1 MGKVKTLTRTTATSA
16 KAIGA
21 RVADVIEDYLP
32 EIIDRV
38 VEVDRGSSLAVNIIV
53 KPAGRTEAAKDPEVV
68 ITCTP
73 KYGAE
78 AITIKARITGEG
90 DDAQLSRRRSRRPTR
105 RKRRQASARNPGRAR
120 PRRRVLAGGRRL
132 LVE

>member
-16 KAIGA
+16 KAIGS
-21 RVADVIEDYLP
+21 RVAACVEDYLP

-38 VEVDRGSSLAVNIIV
+38 VEVDRGSSLAINIIV

-90 DDAQLSRRRSRRPTR
+90 DDAQLSLIQDFVAATDEEEEEPEAEEPKAAT
-105 RKRRQASARNPGRAR
+105 G
-120 PRRRVLAGGRRL
+120 
-132 LVE
+132 